1 MGKSFSRL
9 GVGGGRYFTA
19 ITAAPKIG
27 STTATSAYISVT
39 KKEGTFENCF
49 FVCLSGRCTREG
61 GSCLLEAP
69 GGMAK
74 DGLGLGPGS
83 MGGIPPPFPSR
94 ARKDLWKAGQ
104 AEGSKDAPTPGE
116 GERTVK
122 TEGAKCHASSQLNT
136 PVPSLPR
143 PRTVS
148 VSQAPS
154 KPLSRQ

>member
-83 MGGIPPPFPSR
+83 MWGAGGGRGGSLHHFLVEQEKTSGRQARRKGQRMRPHLVKGSEQSR
-94 ARKDLWKAGQ
+94 RKVRNAMRLH
-104 AEGSKDAPTPGE
+104 S
-116 GERTVK
+116 
-122 TEGAKCHASSQLNT
+122 
-136 PVPSLPR
+136 
-143 PRTVS
+143 
-148 VSQAPS
+148 
-154 KPLSRQ
+154 